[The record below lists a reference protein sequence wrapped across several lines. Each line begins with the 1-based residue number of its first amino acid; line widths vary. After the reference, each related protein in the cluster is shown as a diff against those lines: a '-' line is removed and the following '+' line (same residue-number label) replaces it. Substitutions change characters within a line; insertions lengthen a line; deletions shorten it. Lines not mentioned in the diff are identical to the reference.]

1 MHKNLIPNSQ
11 RTPEEL
17 REMTRKGGIASGE
30 ARRKKK
36 AISEALKTLSEM
48 KVKDVKQLSPKLTDM
63 IKEQYGENVME
74 QTIAQVMGIRLME
87 KFFMLGDVQAFKEF
101 TDRTEGKAEQAI
113 TGADG
118 TSLAPPIINIIPV
131 GKKNG

>member
-1 MHKNLIPNSQ
+1 MAS
-11 RTPEEL
+11 RSSEEA
-17 REMTRKGGIASGE
+17 RKMGEKGGKASGE

-48 KVKDVKQLSPKLTDM
+48 KVKDVKQLAPMLK
-63 IKEQYGENVME
+63 KQYGIDVME
-74 QTIAQVMGIRLME
+74 KTIAQVMGIRLME

-101 TDRTEGKAEQAI
+101 TDRAEGKAEQAI

-118 TSLAPPIINIIPV
+118 TPLAPPIINIIPV
-131 GKKNG
+131 GKKDE